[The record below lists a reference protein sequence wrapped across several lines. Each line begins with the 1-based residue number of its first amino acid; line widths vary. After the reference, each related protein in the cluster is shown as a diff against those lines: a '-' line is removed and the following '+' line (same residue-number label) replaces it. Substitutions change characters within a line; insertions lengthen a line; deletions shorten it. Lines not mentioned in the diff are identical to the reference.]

1 MTTRSTLCILKCC
14 EELSIGGGIKE
25 GMLLG
30 FGVKEAA
37 HGIEFSE
44 IESENLAVDAP
55 WGWGWNL

>member
-1 MTTRSTLCILKCC
+1 LCILKCC